1 MNANQATENKA
12 IAMWI
17 DFLSQKPIPVLRLT
31 ARELQLLQ
39 GDESNLTVRNIT
51 PIVLHDPF
59 MVFRVLSYAKQ
70 HPSRYQQ
77 QDLIQVEQAILMM
90 GMNAFYEKLPTNLL
104 VEDQLK
110 DKLTALGQLLK
121 IIKRTHR
128 ATYYAT
134 DWAAYHKDL
143 RSDEV
148 HIATLLHDLAEM
160 LLWCFAPNKMLNIAQ
175 LQQADKTLRSKVAQE
190 KILGFKIADLQ
201 KALVETFHLP
211 PLLSKLMDDENSN
224 DHHSTNV
231 RLAINL
237 ARHSANGWDD
247 AALPDDYQEIAD
259 FLRMSV
265 ERAKSLIGV
274 PASENQ
280 VNNSD

>member
-1 MNANQATENKA
+1 MTVNQQIENNA
-12 IAMWI
+12 IALWI
-17 DFLSQKPIPVLRLT
+17 YFLSKKPIPVLKLT
-31 ARELQLLQ
+31 ARELQNLKE
-39 GDESNLTVRNIT
+39 DENKLTVRNIT

-70 HPSRYQQ
+70 HPSKYQQ

-90 GMNAFYEKLPTNLL
+90 GTNAFYEKLPTNLL
-104 VEDQLK
+104 IEDQLK
-110 DKLTALGQLLK
+110 DKLPALGQLLK
-121 IIKRTHR
+121 IVKRTHR
-128 ATYYAT
+128 ATYFAT

-160 LLWCFAPNKMLNIAQ
+160 LMWCFAPNKMLNIAH
-175 LQQADKTLRSKVAQE
+175 LQQADKTLRSKAAQE
-190 KILGFKIADLQ
+190 RVLGFKVSDLQ
-201 KALVETFHLP
+201 KALIEAFQLP

-224 DHHSTNV
+224 DHHATNV

-247 AALPDDYQEIAD
+247 AALPDDYKEIAE
-259 FLRMSV
+259 FLRVDV
-265 ERAKSLIGV
+265 EKAKTMIGV
-274 PASENQ
+274 PTGETAN
-280 VNNSD
+280 

>member
-1 MNANQATENKA
+1 MTTNENTVNNAVAA
-12 IAMWI
+12 WI
-17 DFLSQKPIPVLRLT
+17 DFLSNKPIPVLKLT

-39 GDESNLTVRNIT
+39 DDENKLTVRNIT

-70 HPSRYQQ
+70 HPSKHQQ

-90 GMNAFYEKLPTNLL
+90 GTNAFYRNLPTNL
-104 VEDQLK
+104 VIEDQLK
-110 DKLTALGQLLK
+110 DKLPALGQLLK
-121 IIKRTHR
+121 IVKRTHR
-128 ATYYAT
+128 ATYFAT

-160 LLWCFAPNKMLNIAQ
+160 LLWCFAPNKMLNIATMQ
-175 LQQADKTLRSKVAQE
+175 HADKTLRSKVAQE
-190 KILGFKIADLQ
+190 QILGFKISDMQ
-201 KALVETFHLP
+201 KALVEAFRLP

-224 DHHSTNV
+224 DHHATNV

-259 FLRMSV
+259 FLRV
-265 ERAKSLIGV
+265 DVAKAKAIIGV
-274 PASENQ
+274 PSNEAPN
-280 VNNSD
+280 

>member
-1 MNANQATENKA
+1 MITNQSTATNAVAA
-12 IAMWI
+12 WVH
-17 DFLSQKPIPVLRLT
+17 FLSNKPIPVLKLT
-31 ARELQLLQ
+31 ARELQLLKE
-39 GDESNLTVRNIT
+39 DEDNLTVRSIT

-70 HPSRYQQ
+70 HPSRHQQ

-90 GMNAFYEKLPTNLL
+90 GTNAFYEKLPTTLL
-104 VEDQLK
+104 IEDQLK
-110 DKLTALGQLLK
+110 DKLPALGQLLK

-128 ATYYAT
+128 ATYFAT

-160 LLWCFAPNKMLNIAQ
+160 LLWCFAPNKMLTIAN
-175 LQQADKTLRSKVAQE
+175 LQQADKTLRSKAAQE
-190 KILGFKIADLQ
+190 QVLGFKISDLQ
-201 KALVETFHLP
+201 KALVENFKLP
-211 PLLSKLMDDENSN
+211 PLLSKIMDDENVTE
-224 DHHSTNV
+224 HHAVNV

-247 AALPDDYQEIAD
+247 AALPDDYQEIAE
-259 FLRMSV
+259 FLRVDV
-265 ERAKSLIGV
+265 EKAKVMIGV
-274 PASENQ
+274 PTS
-280 VNNSD
+280 

>member
-1 MNANQATENKA
+1 MTTSENTVNNAIKA
-12 IAMWI
+12 WI
-17 DFLSQKPIPVLRLT
+17 DFLSNKPIPVLKLT
-31 ARELQLLQ
+31 ARELQNLKE
-39 GDESNLTVRNIT
+39 DENKLTVRNIT

-70 HPSRYQQ
+70 HPSKHQQ

-90 GMNAFYEKLPTNLL
+90 GTNAFYRNLPTNL
-104 VEDQLK
+104 VIEDQLK
-110 DKLTALGQLLK
+110 DKLPALGQLLK
-121 IIKRTHR
+121 IVKRTHR

-148 HIATLLHDLAEM
+148 HIGTLLHDLAEM
-160 LLWCFAPNKMLNIAQ
+160 LLWCFAPNKMLNIAH

-190 KILGFKIADLQ
+190 RVLGFKISDLQ
-201 KALVETFHLP
+201 KALVENFQLP

-224 DHHSTNV
+224 DHHATNV

-247 AALPDDYQEIAD
+247 AALPDDYKEIAA
-259 FLRMSV
+259 FLRVDV
-265 ERAKSLIGV
+265 EKAKAIIGV
-274 PASENQ
+274 PTGETTN
-280 VNNSD
+280 

>member
-1 MNANQATENKA
+1 MTTSENTVNTA
-12 IAMWI
+12 VAAWL
-17 DFLSQKPIPVLRLT
+17 DFLSNKPIPVLKLT

-39 GDESNLTVRNIT
+39 EDENKLTVRNIT

-70 HPSRYQQ
+70 HPSKHQQ
-77 QDLIQVEQAILMM
+77 HDLIQVEQAILMM
-90 GMNAFYEKLPTNLL
+90 GTNAFYRNLPTNL
-104 VEDQLK
+104 VIEDQLK
-110 DKLTALGQLLK
+110 EKLLALGQLLK
-121 IIKRTHR
+121 IVKRTHR

-160 LLWCFAPNKMLNIAQ
+160 LLWCFAPNKMLNIATMQ
-175 LQQADKTLRSKVAQE
+175 HTDKTLRSKVAQE
-190 KILGFKIADLQ
+190 QILGFKIADLQ
-201 KALVETFHLP
+201 KALVEAFQLP

-224 DHHSTNV
+224 DHHATNV

-259 FLRMSV
+259 FLRV
-265 ERAKSLIGV
+265 DVAKAKAIIGV
-274 PASENQ
+274 PASENT
-280 VNNSD
+280 

>member
-12 IAMWI
+12 IALWI

-39 GDESNLTVRNIT
+39 GDENNLTVRNIT

-90 GMNAFYEKLPTNLL
+90 GMNTFYEKLPTNLL

-110 DKLTALGQLLK
+110 DKLTALAQLLK

-160 LLWCFAPNKMLNIAQ
+160 LLWCFAPNKMLSIAQ
-175 LQQADKTLRSKVAQE
+175 LQLADKTLRSKVAQE
-190 KILGFKIADLQ
+190 QILGFKIADLQ
-201 KALVETFHLP
+201 KALVETFQLP

-224 DHHSTNV
+224 DHHATNV

-259 FLRMSV
+259 FLRVDV
-265 ERAKSLIGV
+265 EKAKAIIGV
-274 PASENQ
+274 PTSEVAN
-280 VNNSD
+280 